1 MTEPITT
8 SLGRRA
14 VTAVVVLAF
23 SLSTAG
29 LAGVAVG
36 VEVENPFEPER
47 TVVHADFERAVGL
60 YDQSRVFADGVEVGE
75 VTDIDVLA
83 DTVRVELTL
92 DDIAI
97 EADTEAILRLRSLIG
112 ERYVEL
118 TDVWTGDGERLESGD
133 VIPLERTVV
142 PAEITEVL
150 DEAARVSKELDGA
163 TLNRVIEELAVVVGN
178 DGVAVE
184 ALLEDL
190 ADAGD
195 VVAARA
201 DDLDEL
207 IGSLD
212 TAVATLA
219 EKDQTVVSV
228 LRNGTTVSQA
238 LLAQEGALD
247 AAVRSIDTIVGDLA
261 DFAGDQRQGL
271 TDLAG
276 DLAEIGE
283 LLASHRTDFE
293 QTVDYLPWASYGFA
307 RAITHDGDRWYL
319 QPQVTGTLVAPFIP
333 NINSR
338 GGIGSEE
345 EDNRLVPGVDFNDSV
360 VRDVLPWQIDTTP
373 LLGTGPLLPS
383 ASLGPITIDADGS
396 GSAEP

>member
-8 SLGRRA
+8 SLARRA
-14 VTAVVVLAF
+14 VTAVVVLGF

-29 LAGVAVG
+29 LAGVALG

-75 VTDIDVLA
+75 VTDIEVLP

-97 EADTEAILRLRSLIG
+97 GADTKAILRLRSLIG

-118 TDVWTGDGERLESGD
+118 TDVWTGDGDRLQTGD

-207 IGSLD
+207 ISSLD

-276 DLAEIGE
+276 DLAEVGE
-283 LLASHRTDFE
+283 LLASHRADFE

-307 RAITHDGDRWYL
+307 RAITKDGDRWYL

-333 NINSR
+333 NLNSR
-338 GGIGSEE
+338 GGVGSEE
-345 EDNRLVPGVDFNDSV
+345 EDNRLVPGVDFNDSI

>member
-1 MTEPITT
+1 MSEPITT
-8 SLGRRA
+8 SLARRA
-14 VTAVVVLAF
+14 VSAVVVLAF

-29 LAGVAVG
+29 LAGVAFG

-47 TVVHADFERAVGL
+47 TVVHAEFERAVGL
-60 YDQSRVFADGVEVGE
+60 YEQSRVFADGVEVGE
-75 VTDIDVLA
+75 VTDIEVLPDA
-83 DTVRVELTL
+83 VRVELTL

-118 TDVWTGDGERLESGD
+118 TDVWTGDGDRLETGH

-142 PAEITEVL
+142 PAEITDVL
-150 DEAARVSKELDGA
+150 DEAARVSKEMDGA

-190 ADAGD
+190 AEAGE

-207 IGSLD
+207 ISSLD

-276 DLAEIGE
+276 DLSEVGE
-283 LLASHRTDFE
+283 LLASHRVDLE

-307 RAITHDGDRWYL
+307 RAITKDGDRWYL

-338 GGIGSEE
+338 GGVGSEE

-360 VRDVLPWQIDTTP
+360 VRDVLPWQIDTTQ

-383 ASLGPITIDADGS
+383 MSLGPITLDADGS

>member
-1 MTEPITT
+1 MTEHVRT
-8 SLGRRA
+8 SLTRRA
-14 VTAVVVLAF
+14 VTAVVVMAF
-23 SLSTAG
+23 SLSTAS
-29 LAGVAVG
+29 LAGVALG
-36 VEVENPFEPER
+36 VEVDNPFEPER
-47 TVVHADFERAVGL
+47 TVIHAEFERAVGL
-60 YDQSRVFADGVEVGE
+60 YDQSRVFADGVEVGQVTGIE
-75 VTDIDVLA
+75 VLPGS
-83 DTVRVELTL
+83 VRVELSIN
-92 DDIAI
+92 DIAI
-97 EADTEAILRLRSLIG
+97 EADTSAILRLRSLIG

-142 PAEITEVL
+142 PAEITDVL

-163 TLNRVIEELAVVVGN
+163 TLNRVIEELAVVVGD
-178 DGVAVE
+178 DGAAVE

-247 AAVRSIDTIVGDLA
+247 AAVQSIDTIVGDLSG
-261 DFAGDQRQGL
+261 FAGDQRQGL
-271 TDLAG
+271 TELAG
-276 DLAEIGE
+276 NLSQVGE
-283 LLASHRTDFE
+283 LLAAHRADFE
-293 QTVDYLPWASYGFA
+293 RTVDYLPWASYGFA

-333 NINSR
+333 NLNSR
-338 GGIGSEE
+338 GGVGSEE

-360 VRDVLPWQIDTTP
+360 VRDVVPWQVDTTP
-373 LLGTGPLLPS
+373 LLGSGPLLPS
-383 ASLGPITIDADGS
+383 ASLGPITVDADGS
-396 GSAEP
+396 GSAGR